1 MCTEKRI
8 FNNESV
14 RPDIPLSPNI
24 FRRVEAGTAAVFRE
38 KIFPICLGSQSGAP
52 SLKPEKREREGDSE
66 NLRERE
72 RRGEKLRGWKRVR
85 RTWCG
90 GDAGREIRVMVE
102 NPSSELKRDVVKL
115 NNVCNIYTRESFIRA
130 RRRILPLLL
139 PCSSASPASA
149 RRANVTLG
157 CTSAVAEYLCDN
169 PPRYSPHASR
179 DVYTTV
185 RQMKSFNDH

>member
-1 MCTEKRI
+1 MYTEKRI

-72 RRGEKLRGWKRVR
+72 KGREIERVEEGKTNVVWRRRGERNTGN
-85 RTWCG
+85 G
-90 GDAGREIRVMVE
+90 GK
-102 NPSSELKRDVVKL
+102 SVV
-115 NNVCNIYTRESFIRA
+115 
-130 RRRILPLLL
+130 
-139 PCSSASPASA
+139 
-149 RRANVTLG
+149 
-157 CTSAVAEYLCDN
+157 
-169 PPRYSPHASR
+169 
-179 DVYTTV
+179 
-185 RQMKSFNDH
+185 